1 MESEVDCIRGG
12 SMRISACANIQ
23 QQPKG
28 TGGCR
33 IEERGNTERT
43 GAWITLC
50 TGYGPM
56 LLFCTKGGCNK
67 WGQRSAEH
75 GSRSIPRTGQIRMK
89 TRGNNGAWLETED
102 PGCCL
107 KLASPLAYLQ

>member
-1 MESEVDCIRGG
+1 MWVVFLAGG
-12 SMRISACANIQ
+12 
-23 QQPKG
+23 
-28 TGGCR
+28 
-33 IEERGNTERT
+33 
-43 GAWITLC
+43 
-50 TGYGPM
+50 
-56 LLFCTKGGCNK
+56 LFCTKGGCNK